1 MVVSL
6 KIFVKRNSWPKYQR
20 TGSSDTGEIE
30 LHFRDTGQSS
40 AWASIQMNGDSIFIF
55 ELKILKFKKQKTKKK

>member
-1 MVVSL
+1 M
-6 KIFVKRNSWPKYQR
+6 
-20 TGSSDTGEIE
+20 GSSDTGEIE

-55 ELKILKFKKQKTKKK
+55 KIMSMFRQERCNGYH